1 MDLFVYSPVASATHD
16 MHLDAIALYGREA
29 GLAASAHSGRPRLP
43 DLIGTRRRRVL
54 VESTGLWNLIAM
66 PFFRARGAEVVYYLH
81 EPSTLKT
88 KISRGN
94 GLLKSV
100 AWQLVQ
106 RLDVVLA
113 TTVIVSRSELKER
126 AVGIYGVDSNKVQLA
141 PLLFPPAIGSPASE
155 RPRITYLGRID
166 DRRYLREFIALAPRL
181 DERGLQP
188 TILTSDR
195 DALDALDIP
204 DSVDV
209 FAEKNFSEDTKADIL
224 NNTAVVWNP
233 KNYSIAQSGVTVDA
247 LRYGCQIVLTEGDPE
262 CLGLEAEGIAI
273 RFDGDEI
280 VDLIDAN
287 ASTTARTSARQI
299 FAERHGERA
308 FTAHYLPLLDTEAA
322 A

>member
-1 MDLFVYSPVASATHD
+1 MYSPVASATHD
-16 MHLDAIALYGREA
+16 MHLDAIASYGSAA
-29 GLAASAHSGRPRLP
+29 GMTASAHSGRPRRG
-43 DLIGTRRRRVL
+43 DLFGPRRRRVL
-54 VESTGLWNLIAM
+54 VESTGLWNVVAM
-66 PFFRARGAEVVYYLH
+66 PFFRARGAEIVYYLH

-141 PLLFPPAIGSPASE
+141 PLLFPPAIGSPDSE
-155 RPRITYLGRID
+155 RPRVTYLGRID
-166 DRRYLREFIALAPRL
+166 DRRYLHEFIALAPRL

-273 RFDGDEI
+273 RFDGDDV
-280 VDLIDAN
+280 VDLIDAS

-299 FAERHGERA
+299 FAERHGEKA
-308 FTAHYLPLLDTEAA
+308 FTAHYLPLLDTETAA
-322 A
+322 

>member
-1 MDLFVYSPVASATHD
+1 MYSPVASATHN
-16 MHLDAIALYGREA
+16 MHLDAIASYGIDS
-29 GLAASAHSGRPRLP
+29 GMVASAHSGRPRRV
-43 DLIGTRRRRVL
+43 DLFGPRSRRVL
-54 VESTGLWNLIAM
+54 VESTGLWNVVAM
-66 PFFRARGAEVVYYLH
+66 PFFRARSAEVVYYLH

-88 KISRGN
+88 KVSRGN

-106 RLDVVLA
+106 RLDVLLA
-113 TTVIVSRSELKER
+113 TTVIVSRAELKER
-126 AVGIYGVDSNKVQLA
+126 AIQIYGVPADSVQLA
-141 PLLFPPAIGSPASE
+141 PLLFPPAIGTPDTE
-155 RPRITYLGRID
+155 RPRVTYLGRID
-166 DRRYLREFIALAPRL
+166 DRRYLREFIALAHRF

-209 FAEKNFSEDTKADIL
+209 FAEKNFSEDTKADVL

-233 KNYSIAQSGVTVDA
+233 KNYAIAQSGVTVDA

-262 CLGLEAEGIAI
+262 CHGLEAEGIAI
-273 RFDGDEI
+273 RFDGDDV
-280 VDLIDAN
+280 VDLIDSDSSNSARAN
-287 ASTTARTSARQI
+287 AQQI
-299 FAERHGERA
+299 FAERHGQKA
-308 FTAHYLPLLDTEAA
+308 FTAHYLPLLSTGAA